1 MKNGNDY
8 TSWLQKL
15 ETPDIKGNFDQ
26 VHPAKLLFGFFQAR
40 KTGVLFVNDGVVK
53 FYLYLSQGCLV
64 PYKAGI
70 YEEREY
76 HRYLRSRGIITD
88 EEFYA
93 YSKQARE
100 QGSNFVE
107 FLLQLKITTR
117 SDTEKLAD
125 EFYGKNVKGLFS
137 WRHGGY
143 SFYSTIL
150 PHLSEKV
157 DQLQMLRTIV
167 DGVREKYHP
176 GMIEARLEKRMRTP
190 LKPYPKSP
198 LPLNDLLVTEQEQQ
212 VYEWIRNGATLSYIL
227 GESELGATDA
237 RALIF
242 ALLTINACKFATTA
256 KKRQKNVDK
265 SEQISTIPTDRLAR
279 LFSMAEKSVD
289 RIHNEYKDR
298 PPTPA
303 YRERPTADEEIP
315 IETDNMEEELRRRLQ
330 DHIQQLKEQRPAVQ
344 APEAAKSVKTVMRT
358 EEPEEP
364 IPMPNASAEEM
375 GELDMGDPFT
385 DGHKDKDETSISD
398 EDELQSMVDREMS
411 EPPADD
417 FASPDGFEED
427 LAGPDEVDFVLDG
440 ESDLKL
446 GEIEDN
452 GEHLIGDADSGL
464 DEGFIEDGAPIQFSD
479 SDPPEHMFQL
489 AVSLIDQ
496 EFYGK
501 AHEVIRTALDR
512 GLDNPLAK
520 IYLGLAY
527 YYDRAGDSDRFHKAA
542 QYIQEGIAA
551 VGKDPVGFLTLG
563 KLYLEEGD
571 KAMAELYFIK
581 ALEIDRDCIEAK
593 EMIRK
598 IYQER

>member
-100 QGSNFVE
+100 QNSNFVE
-107 FLLQLKITTR
+107 FLLQQKITSR
-117 SDTEKLAD
+117 SDTEKFAD
-125 EFYGKNVKGLFS
+125 EFYSKNVKGLFS

-150 PHLSEKV
+150 PHLNEKV

-176 GMIEARLEKRMRTP
+176 GMIESRLEKRMRTP
-190 LKPYPKSP
+190 LKLYPKSP
-198 LPLNDLLVTEQEQQ
+198 LPLSDLLVTDQEQQ
-212 VYEWIRNGATLSYIL
+212 VHEWIRDGATLSHII
-227 GESELGATDA
+227 GESELGATDT

-242 ALLTINACKFATTA
+242 ALLTINACKFATKA
-256 KKRQKNVDK
+256 KKKEKTADK
-265 SEQISTIPTDRLAR
+265 GEQISTIPTDRLSR
-279 LFSMAEKSVD
+279 LFNMAEKSVD
-289 RIHNEYKDR
+289 RIHNEYKDQ
-298 PPTPA
+298 PIEPA
-303 YRERPTADEEIP
+303 YRARTTADEDIP
-315 IETDNMEEELRRRLQ
+315 IEMDNMEEELRRRLQ
-330 DHIQQLKEQRPAVQ
+330 DHIQQLKEQRPPVQ
-344 APEAAKSVKTVMRT
+344 APEATKTVKTVMRV

-364 IPMPNASAEEM
+364 IRVPEASAEEM

-385 DGHKDKDETSISD
+385 EGHEDQGETFISD
-398 EDELQSMVDREMS
+398 ADELQSMVDQETS
-411 EPPADD
+411 EPLADD
-417 FASPDGFEED
+417 FDEPGGFDED
-427 LAGPDEVDFVLDG
+427 LAGPDEVDFVMDDD
-440 ESDLKL
+440 SDLKL
-446 GEIEDN
+446 GEIEDE
-452 GEHLIGDADSGL
+452 GDPLIGGIDDGL
-464 DEGFIEDGAPIQFSD
+464 DEGFIDDGAPIQFSEG
-479 SDPPEHMFQL
+479 DPPEHMFQL

-496 EFYGK
+496 EYYGK

-512 GLDNPLAK
+512 GLENPLAK

-527 YYDRAGDSDRFHKAA
+527 YHDRAGDSDRFQKAS

-551 VGKDPVGFLTLG
+551 VGKDPVGYLTLG

-593 EMIRK
+593 EMIRT